1 VEEMLVKEND
11 LKDRIREAREKD
23 EQVVKAVEKL
33 KKSRIKSIKDKEWSI
48 EDRLVMKEEKIYVPE
63 GMLRVEV
70 IW

>member
-1 VEEMLVKEND
+1 MLVKEND

-33 KKSRIKSIKDKEWSI
+33 KKSGIKSIKDKEWSI

>member
-1 VEEMLVKEND
+1 MLVKEND